1 MLIDVLFALL
11 IAVLCFVLI
20 WSIQPGRRSPRSQD
34 RLAGLLVFLLM
45 FLLIWAG
52 GMWMNPVGPPWWG
65 SPWISFLLVGLVVGL
80 LAAAFL
86 TPKPGGTSQ
95 PSAAMA
101 QTDVVVSAGIY
112 FWLLLLVLIVAIAVR
127 YWQ

>member
-20 WSIQPGRRSPRSQD
+20 WAIQPGRRSLRSQD

-86 TPKPGGTSQ
+86 TPKPGGASQ